1 VVELEGGLLD
11 PAALQLFVIHGPDGG
26 AGHGDGLAVGFGA
39 EDAVV
44 GPRQHPSG
52 RDAGAVL
59 GLEGLDGV
67 DVQVIDA
74 IEELLHPVLDVAL
87 TRDFLAARLDDNVV
101 GYEPVDGIGL
111 MRVPDVVPEGVNNL
125 R

>member
-1 VVELEGGLLD
+1 MATGLPLGS
-11 PAALQLFVIHGPDGG
+11 V
-26 AGHGDGLAVGFGA
+26 
-39 EDAVV
+39 
-44 GPRQHPSG
+44 PRMPLLVPVSTHRDVTRVPSS
-52 RDAGAVL
+52 VWKVST
-59 GLEGLDGV
+59 GV